1 MVLKKIQYAKS
12 LLLSII
18 ILFII
23 LVLCNIQNN
32 KEGYEDLNNKKIL
45 IVICSKSP
53 NPLLYEC
60 IDKLY
65 KIQIKDNKNYKI
77 CVVDSDSS
85 DLTYYDK
92 VKNDYPDVD
101 INFVKNKNYEYG
113 AWKYGLTKYPDYDIY
128 FCIQDSL
135 IINKYIDL
143 SIINDNNAYTYH
155 YHGGYNSH
163 MSIKEKGINNLKNTG
178 LDYHSI
184 IDTDFN
190 IATHSSFIVNNKTMN
205 DIFLTLKEPPVD
217 KDGSCF
223 YERNFGLY
231 FIIKKI
237 ISHNLRDIL
246 DKTNGKRD

>member
-1 MVLKKIQYAKS
+1 MAPKKYKYYKYI
-12 LLLSII
+12 LLSII

-23 LVLCNIQNN
+23 LVLYNIQIN
-32 KEGYEDLNNKKIL
+32 KEGYEDLNNKIL
-45 IVICSKSP
+45 IIICSKSP

-65 KIQIKDNKNYKI
+65 KIQIKNNKNYKI

-85 DLTYYDK
+85 DLTNYDK
-92 VKNDYPDVD
+92 VKKNYPDVD

-113 AWKYGLTKYPDYDIY
+113 AWKYGLTKYPDYNIY
-128 FCIQDSL
+128 FCIQDTL
-135 IINKYIDL
+135 IINKFIDI
-143 SIINDNNAYTYH
+143 SIVNDSNAYIWHSYN
-155 YHGGYNSH
+155 GYNGH
-163 MSIKEKGINNLKNTG
+163 ISIKEKGINNLKNSD

-184 IDTDFN
+184 VHTDFTF
-190 IATHSSFIVNNKTMN
+190 ATHSSFIVSNKTMN

-217 KDGSCF
+217 KDGACF

-237 ISHNLRDIL
+237 ITHNLNDFM
-246 DKTNGKRD
+246 DKTNGKRT